1 MIEGECLLDTVS
13 VTNERIAQRITAL
26 CQRLEQEH
34 VDVYL
39 VPSADSHLNEYVS
52 VHQQRRA
59 AISNFTGSAG
69 DALISPQGS
78 HVFADSRYYLQADQE
93 VDSALFRIHKVGME
107 GEQTVTECLRELEK
121 EHGSLRVGYDP
132 FVIAMDMHATYT
144 QSLKA
149 VGSALVPISDNLVD
163 AVWEN
168 RPTSTSQP
176 IYLLSDAETGRSAA
190 DKLSAVREEMDEEEA
205 AVLILTKLDEIAWLT
220 NLRGSDV
227 SYNPVFEA
235 YMVVERE
242 RATCFTRLTPEREI
256 QDALAPHITFAPYE
270 AYTETLQRIGAEI
283 STATDTRRKI
293 WLDPSGT
300 TMGTRLLLSEDQQIH
315 AARNPVVLMKALK
328 NEVEI
333 AASREA
339 HTRAAAAKIRSL
351 ARMERLRAEGQVV
364 SEKGYAQM
372 LSEEYAREE
381 GYRDL
386 SFATISAVGANGAIV
401 HYGAANDEVALRD
414 GELFLVDSGT
424 QMGAGTTDDTRTICI
439 GAPTA
444 RQQQLYTLVLRCH
457 IQLAR
462 QKFPDG
468 TSGVALD
475 ALTRGQMWNAGLDYG
490 HGTGHGVGAL
500 LNVHEG
506 PQRVAPRGSD
516 EPLQPGMIISNEPGY
531 YEAGWGGIRLE
542 NLYVVTEDETLP
554 EHPSGKKWYQLDTLT
569 LIPFDYRLIDW
580 GQLSETDRGWLA
592 EYHRQVFDTI
602 QPVLSDEDQA
612 WLRAACEPFL

>member
-1 MIEGECLLDTVS
+1 MDTVS

-26 CQRLEQEH
+26 CQRLEQEQ

-52 VHQQRRA
+52 FHQQRRA

-93 VDSALFRIHKVGME
+93 VDPALFRIHKVGMQ
-107 GEQTVTECLRELEK
+107 GEQTLTECLRELEK
-121 EHGSLRVGYDP
+121 ERGSLRVGYDP
-132 FVIAMDMHATYT
+132 FVVAMDMHATYT
-144 QSLKA
+144 KSLKA
-149 VGSALVPISDNLVD
+149 AGSALVPISGNLVD

-168 RPTSTSQP
+168 RSVAVSQP
-176 IYLLSDAETGRSAA
+176 IYLLSDAETGRAVA
-190 DKLSAVREEMDEEEA
+190 DKLSAVRKEMDQEEA

-242 RATCFTRLTPEREI
+242 RATCFTRLTPEPEI
-256 QDALAPHITFAPYE
+256 QAALVPHVTFAPYE
-270 AYTETLQRIGAEI
+270 AYTETLQRIGTEI
-283 STATDTRRKI
+283 SKTSGAGGTSGKI

-300 TMGTRLLLSEDQQIH
+300 TMGTRLLLPEGQQIH
-315 AARNPVVLMKALK
+315 EARNPVVLMKALK

-333 AASREA
+333 AASRDA
-339 HTRAAAAKIRSL
+339 HKRAAAAKIRSL
-351 ARMERLRAEGQVV
+351 ARMERARAEGQVV
-364 SEKGYAQM
+364 SEKAYAQM

-386 SFATISAVGANGAIV
+386 SFTTISAVGANGAIV
-401 HYGAANDEVALRD
+401 HYGGANDEVALRD

-439 GAPTA
+439 GTPTA

-542 NLYVVTEDETLP
+542 NLYVVIVDETLP

-569 LIPFDYRLIDW
+569 LIPFDHRLIDW
-580 GQLSETDRGWLA
+580 EQLSEPDRDWLA
-592 EYHRQVFDTI
+592 AYHRQVLETI
-602 QPVLSDEDQA
+602 QPVLSDGDQV